1 MFFNFD
7 NTNKISWLQ
16 VLLFSFIPLGQLI
29 VRIFYLNGSLDK
41 LWLMFPILLMPPFS
55 LIPLLLIKF
64 GFVQDGKGSDPIDKI
79 MLLPLI
85 ARIVTLIVLHRIG
98 INSPSVFILINL
110 LINLF
115 TIIIA
120 NLTRRYYNCER
131 EGVTMDSVGKAV
143 MDSTIAYAISE
154 ITPVILSFL
163 PFIGVAY
170 SILGL
175 IIGLFTTNEYIL
187 DAVFSNIGF
196 AVSYILI
203 NMFNQ
208 DNIGQFCST
217 PFTGNIVDKIAFFIS
232 IVIIVLVKTGGYMGI
247 IISGSDE

>member
-7 NTNKISWLQ
+7 NANKISWLQ

-55 LIPLLLIKF
+55 FIPLLLIKF

-85 ARIVTLIVLHRIG
+85 ARIVTLFVLNSMG
-98 INSPSVFILINL
+98 INDPLVFILINL
-110 LINLF
+110 LINLS

-120 NLTRRYYNCER
+120 NITRRYYNCEK

-143 MDSTIAYAISE
+143 IDSTIAYAISE
-154 ITPVILSFL
+154 ASPIIISYL
-163 PFIGVAY
+163 PFIGVVY
-170 SILGL
+170 K
-175 IIGLFTTNEYIL
+175 IIGLFTENGNIL
-187 DAVFSNIGF
+187 DILFSNMGF

-208 DNIGQFCST
+208 DDIDRFCST
-217 PFTGNIVDKIAFFIS
+217 PFSGNFVDKIAFFIS
-232 IVIIVLVKTGGYMGI
+232 IIVIFITKVYGLATNFSPI
-247 IISGSDE
+247 

>member
-7 NTNKISWLQ
+7 NANKISWLQ

-55 LIPLLLIKF
+55 FIPLLLIKF

-85 ARIVTLIVLHRIG
+85 ARIVTLFVLNKMG
-98 INSPSVFILINL
+98 INDPLMFILINL
-110 LINLF
+110 LINLS

-120 NLTRRYYNCER
+120 NITRRYYNCEK

-143 MDSTIAYAISE
+143 IDSTIAYAISE
-154 ITPVILSFL
+154 ATPIIISYL

-170 SILGL
+170 KILGL
-175 IIGLFTTNEYIL
+175 FTQNGNIIDVI
-187 DAVFSNIGF
+187 FSNMGF
-196 AVSYILI
+196 AISYILI

-208 DNIGQFCST
+208 DNINQFCST
-217 PFTGNIVDKIAFFIS
+217 PFSGNFVDKIAFFIS
-232 IVIIVLVKTGGYMGI
+232 IIVIFITKVYGLATNFSPI
-247 IISGSDE
+247 

>member
-7 NTNKISWLQ
+7 NVNKISWLQ

-41 LWLMFPILLMPPFS
+41 LWLMFPILLIPPFS

-85 ARIVTLIVLHRIG
+85 ARIVTLFVLNSMG
-98 INSPSVFILINL
+98 INGPLIFILINL
-110 LINLF
+110 LINLS

-120 NLTRRYYNCER
+120 NITRRYYNCEK

-143 MDSTIAYAISE
+143 IDSTIAYAISE
-154 ITPVILSFL
+154 ATPLIISYL
-163 PFIGVAY
+163 PFIGVVY
-170 SILGL
+170 RFL
-175 IIGLFTTNEYIL
+175 GLFTQNGNII
-187 DAVFSNIGF
+187 DVIFSNMGF
-196 AVSYILI
+196 AVAYILI

-208 DNIGQFCST
+208 DDINQFCST
-217 PFTGNIVDKIAFFIS
+217 PFTGNVVDRIAFFIS
-232 IVIIVLVKTGGYMGI
+232 LIVIFLTKSYGLAKNFSPI
-247 IISGSDE
+247 